1 MIPARPRGAQPQG
14 LVRREPSTHLR
25 QVVRCEFP
33 HHTPGGKGVA
43 RRPSHRR
50 LLPCQQHA
58 GLLTPPYVRS
68 GESDAREH
76 AGCGAPST
84 GRSGCSARAQEIR
97 SETRTGNGGRRLVWR
112 SARASTTIKGAQSRN
127 PSPRGMVVASP
138 ISWARLGSALKSA
151 ATAATGIPSVLLS
164 GSVDV
169 LPEQDRAAPAHDRR
183 RPVRRHSPGLVQ
195 AFHAARCGHHSGAPD
210 RVGGE
215 NTTPASRHPWEGP
228 ITRQMCHRA
237 PASRVLSAAGR
248 MAGPG
253 AVLQVALRLGG
264 YICQMSHDDMYRGER
279 IVVVRC
285 CSFFEPFGVCDRNLV
300 PAQQNVHDLFAG
312 LFIAVQVRMANSLH
326 CSAQLANGASL
337 CSKCSN
343 THTSKHGMEMTS
355 WMGSGSRL
363 RSRRYLMR
371 SRAR

>member
-1 MIPARPRGAQPQG
+1 MRIPSSHPWREELCTQAEPSSSSPLPATRWSPYPSLRAKRRIGCTG
-14 LVRREPSTHLR
+14 TRRVRR
-25 QVVRCEFP
+25 
-33 HHTPGGKGVA
+33 
-43 RRPSHRR
+43 
-50 LLPCQQHA
+50 
-58 GLLTPPYVRS
+58 
-68 GESDAREH
+68 
-76 AGCGAPST
+76 APST

-112 SARASTTIKGAQSRN
+112 SAQASTTIKGAQSRN

-151 ATAATGIPSVLLS
+151 ATAATGYLRVLLS

-195 AFHAARCGHHSGAPD
+195 TFHAARCGHHSGAPD

-215 NTTPASRHPWEGP
+215 NTTPASRHPCEGP
-228 ITRQMCHRA
+228 ITRQMCRRA

-264 YICQMSHDDMYRGER
+264 YICQMSHDDMYRCEW

-285 CSFFEPFGVCDRNLV
+285 CSLFEPFGVCDGNLV
-300 PAQQNVHDLFAG
+300 PAQENVHDLFAG
-312 LFIAVQVRMANSLH
+312 RFIAVQVRMANSLH
-326 CSAQLANGASL
+326 CFRAACEWCVSL
-337 CSKCSN
+337 L
-343 THTSKHGMEMTS
+343 EV
-355 WMGSGSRL
+355 
-363 RSRRYLMR
+363 
-371 SRAR
+371 